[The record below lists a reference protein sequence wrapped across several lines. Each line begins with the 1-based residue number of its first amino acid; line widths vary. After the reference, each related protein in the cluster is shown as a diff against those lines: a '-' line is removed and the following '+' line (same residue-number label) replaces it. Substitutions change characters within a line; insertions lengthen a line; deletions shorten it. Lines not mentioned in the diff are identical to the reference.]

1 MERDFEAHLL
11 AWRKSKHRKPMLLSG
26 VRQCGKTY
34 LLKKFGEE
42 HYRQTVYVN
51 FERQQEFHDLFERT
65 LDPRRIIE
73 QIALVSRD
81 INADEPDTLYIFDEI
96 QAAPKAVT
104 ALKYFAEETPHLHV
118 IGAGSLLGVS
128 LPKDA
133 ASFPVGKVDIATL
146 HPMSFSEYV
155 RASGY
160 QRLLDEII
168 GESREETEEKL
179 ASLVAP
185 ARSRLQELFHQFL
198 LVGGMPEA
206 VKRWIETE
214 DMAQVDYVHQQLLQ
228 AYRADFAKHAP
239 ATEIPKLNAIW
250 ESIPAQLAKDNQK
263 FVFGHAMKGKRAADL
278 ANALQWLSDAGLVVM
293 VPNVENPTIPLKASA
308 DPSKFKLYL
317 ADMGLLRA
325 MAQLPPVK
333 LEEITGYSTNFY
345 GAIAENYVLGELQKA
360 GIDAYYWTSSGIA
373 EVDFVVQVG
382 AKIVPIEVKA
392 AANPNAKSLA
402 RYRDKYRPKLAF
414 KISLKPYGK
423 AGELVSMPHYCI
435 PAFKTLVAGGA

>member
-1 MERDFEAHLL
+1 
-11 AWRKSKHRKPMLLSG
+11 MLLSG

-34 LLKKFGEE
+34 LLQKFGEK

-73 QIALVSRD
+73 QIALVKRD

-104 ALKYFAEETPHLHV
+104 ALKYFAEETPHVHV
-118 IGAGSLLGVS
+118 IGAGSLLGVA
-128 LPKDA
+128 LRKDA

-146 HPMSFSEYV
+146 YPMSFAEYV

-160 QRLLDEII
+160 QRLLDEMV
-168 GESREETEEKL
+168 GENREETEDKL
-179 ASLVAP
+179 ASLAAP
-185 ARSRLQELFHQFL
+185 ARSQLQELFHQFL

-214 DMAQVDYVHQQLLQ
+214 DMGQVDYVHQQLLQ

-278 ANALQWLSDAGLVVM
+278 ANALQWLRDAGLAVM
-293 VPNVENPTIPLKASA
+293 VPHVENPAIPLKSNA

-317 ADMGLLRA
+317 ADIGLLRA

-345 GAIAENYVLGELQKA
+345 GAIAENYVLSELQKA

-373 EVDFVVQVG
+373 EVDFVAQVG
-382 AKIVPIEVKA
+382 AQIVPIEVKA
-392 AANPNAKSLA
+392 ATNPNAKSLA
-402 RYRDKYRPKLAF
+402 RYREKYRPKLAV

-423 AGELVSMPHYCI
+423 AGQLVSMPHYYM
-435 PAFKTLVAGGA
+435 PAFKTLVEGGD